1 MTPAHSC
8 VGNHLI
14 QYYSQQVDALGF
26 LAGLVSKKR
35 PDSSGKTMLDMTGQ
49 MDMTCRGGSNT
60 SFAAGMDMTCRGG
73 SNTSIAAG
81 MDMTCRGGSNTSF
94 AAGMDMT
101 CRGGSN
107 TSFAT
112 GMDMTCRGDPN
123 TSVGGMDTT
132 CRGGGTSFAAMD
144 ITSEQNDASMA
155 IGGAVGGQSLA
166 SMELTYAAASSSR
179 SGGGVGQSATSG
191 LTITYIAEPA
201 ASCGGNRNGQRFN
214 VDDEDNYYDNASFDG
229 GATAT
234 VKFRQGPEKS

>member
-60 SFAAGMDMTCRGG
+60 SFAAGMDMTCRG
-73 SNTSIAAG
+73 
-81 MDMTCRGGSNTSF
+81 
-94 AAGMDMT
+94 
-101 CRGGSN
+101 
-107 TSFAT
+107 
-112 GMDMTCRGDPN
+112 DPN

-155 IGGAVGGQSLA
+155 IGGAVGGQSWA